1 MGGHEL
7 YSFADGYS
15 GYHQVRIAEEDQ
27 LKTTF
32 MSPWGTFCYEVMPF
46 GLCNAPATFQ
56 RLMNKVLEPYLRHF
70 LRVFMDEIG
79 IYGDMASSLEKLE
92 KVFER
97 LDELGITLRAKKTKI
112 GFSSR
117 RLVGHIVSMEEIV
130 VTDHQALVYL
140 LKPNE
145 TRRIARWIILLQEFD
160 LEIVHHAGAKHGN
173 VDFLSR
179 MEKEVGVVSEDD
191 DFSDATL
198 MSIDVNNQPEK
209 YRDIIRYIQGS
220 CGEHFAGRIT
230 VEKILAAGYYWPT
243 MFKDSFDYCKRCE
256 ICQAFAN
263 RSTVS
268 GVLHPIP
275 PLGPFKKWG
284 KAGYGG
290 GSVKDEEGV

>member
-117 RLVGHIVSMEEIV
+117 RLVGHIVSMEEIG
-130 VTDHQALVYL
+130 TDPDKIEAIVEAPFPTT
-140 LKPNE
+140 K
-145 TRRIARWIILLQEFD
+145 RGIIA
-160 LEIVHHAGAKHGN
+160 
-173 VDFLSR
+173 FL
-179 MEKEVGVVSEDD
+179 G
-191 DFSDATL
+191 
-198 MSIDVNNQPEK
+198 
-209 YRDIIRYIQGS
+209 
-220 CGEHFAGRIT
+220 IT
-230 VEKILAAGYYWPT
+230 GYYRRFIHQYAMIAKPLT
-243 MFKDSFDYCKRCE
+243 RFLKDDSPASQATPEALEKLLERSNDHC
-256 ICQAFAN
+256 CQHQCYELQIGRNHFLFLQMH
-263 RSTVS
+263 RE
-268 GVLHPIP
+268 
-275 PLGPFKKWG
+275 K
-284 KAGYGG
+284 
-290 GSVKDEEGV
+290 